1 MAMKSPKNEQHD
13 TEKNAFDVVRPRLDS
28 YIGPECEAH
37 T

>member
-13 TEKNAFDVVRPRLDS
+13 TEENAFDVVRPRLDP
-28 YIGPECEAH
+28 YMGPECEGH